1 MRGVA
6 SGGDPWAVSR
16 RTGRG
21 ELCQERTRA
30 QAKGAAVQAKAP
42 RSQLGSFF
50 LEVRSG
56 RGEGPG
62 GSGAQGWRE
71 GHPRCARAQR
81 PVFSPAPCS
90 YRPGDRIITAENSV
104 YCSLLIRKI
113 PEAYGGEFGKC
124 GEV

>member
-56 RGEGPG
+56 GGEGPG
-62 GSGAQGWRE
+62 GPGLEGGAPTLCQG
-71 GHPRCARAQR
+71 
-81 PVFSPAPCS
+81 SAPCVQ
-90 YRPGDRIITAENSV
+90 P
-104 YCSLLIRKI
+104 CSLQLQARR
-113 PEAYGGEFGKC
+113 PDYHC
-124 GEV
+124 